1 MDKIDARIL
10 SELQADG
17 RLSWSRLSERVNL
30 SPSACQR
37 RVEALVGRGVIRNF
51 TVNLDEASLGHGVT
65 AFVAVSVD
73 RQDTAS
79 AEAFRRWVRVQPRV
93 QACHM
98 LTGTIDFM
106 LQVVSADIESLGRF
120 LEAELLN
127 LSAVK
132 DASTSIVLKEV
143 KPMRTMVGTGW

>member
-10 SELQADG
+10 SELQLDG
-17 RLSWSRLSERVNL
+17 RVRWSKLSERVNL
-30 SPSACQR
+30 SASACQR
-37 RVEALVGRGVIRNF
+37 RVEALLDRGVIQNF
-51 TVNLDEASLGHGVT
+51 TVNLDEAALGHHVT

-73 RQDTAS
+73 RQATGS
-79 AEAFRRWVRVQPRV
+79 AEEFRRWVRTQPRV

-106 LQVVSADIESLGRF
+106 LQVVAADLESLGTF

-127 LSAVK
+127 LAAVK
-132 DASTSIVLKEV
+132 DASTSIVLNEV
-143 KPMRTMVGTGW
+143 KPRRTMVTAGW